1 MNGLDFF
8 TFTPKETTFLKSG
21 CRQIVANWRQGS
33 VSLIRQP
40 DTAATA
46 AAATAAAQNR
56 KLGAAADADAAA
68 ALIRQLGA
76 TTAAADAIATQPA
89 VLSKP

>member
-40 DTAATA
+40 GTASTTATADASTAAVA
-46 AAATAAAQNR
+46 A
-56 KLGAAADADAAA
+56 AAA

-76 TTAAADAIATQPA
+76 SPTAADAADAIATQPA